1 MQDLS
6 FLGRRELRNTLE
18 RLQQAVEEIEYCLV
32 TVQEEHEELVATN
45 EMLKLAVQTLKVE
58 TPKDDPRQWPKAASK
73 EWQRAMNE
81 ILMEQP
87 PVIEKHADPHEPDCE
102 PVLAKN
108 EAAEQEEAKEVKEET
123 PASFQAEEFVSLPK
137 HAAKSKSY
145 KDIKREVIRK
155 EVKRPSQMRRTKVV
169 RY

>member
-6 FLGRRELRNTLE
+6 SLRRKDLRKTVE
-18 RLQQAVEEIEYCLV
+18 RLQQAVDEIEYCFS
-32 TVQEEHEELVATN
+32 TVQEEHAELLATN
-45 EMLKLAVQTLKVE
+45 EMLKLAVQALTQE
-58 TPKDDPRQWPKAASK
+58 TPKHEERQWPKAASK

-87 PVIEKHADPHEPDCE
+87 IEKHPDPHEPDSE
-102 PVLAKN
+102 PVLAKT
-108 EAAEQEEAKEVKEET
+108 EEEAKA

-137 HAAKSKSY
+137 HALKSKSY
-145 KDIKREVIRK
+145 KDVKREVVRK